1 MRAQGRWPYVDL
13 VLVKD
18 YEQSPARKNQASY
31 FFRIHMDIE
40 VEEAEF
46 DYIQQSLKDS
56 NHKAIFD
63 KLWQSHGVDADP
75 RGLATLKAALG
86 A

>member
-1 MRAQGRWPYVDL
+1 MRAHGRWPYVDL

-18 YEQSPARKNQASY
+18 YEQSPTRNNKAQY

-40 VEEAEF
+40 VEEGDIVDIEK
-46 DYIQQSLKDS
+46 SLKDS

>member
-18 YEQSPARKNQASY
+18 YEQSPARNNKASY

-40 VEEAEF
+40 VEEADIDDIEK
-46 DYIQQSLKDS
+46 SLKGS
-56 NHKAIFD
+56 NHKAIYD
-63 KLWQSHGVDADP
+63 KLWQSHGADADP
-75 RGLATLKAALG
+75 RAAATLKAALG